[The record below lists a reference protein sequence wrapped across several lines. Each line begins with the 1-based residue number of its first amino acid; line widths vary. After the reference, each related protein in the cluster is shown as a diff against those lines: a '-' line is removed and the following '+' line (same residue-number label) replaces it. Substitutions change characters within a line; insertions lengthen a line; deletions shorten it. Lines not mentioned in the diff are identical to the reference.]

1 MNNLLYNLFD
11 DLIIWTDLNDNIL
24 KVNKF
29 FLKKIKNKNNN
40 VIGKKQTNFL
50 QILFSSENKQVE
62 NYSSPSVYEEI
73 IELDGEKNYFRTKK
87 EIIFNTKI
95 KRKEILII
103 RKNITEFKQDIILY
117 EDHKKILEHIAK
129 AKPIEFILAEI
140 INSVEK
146 RNKNILCSIL
156 LLDESK
162 KRLIKGSA
170 PSLPA
175 FYNDKINGMEIGEKV
190 GSCGAAVY
198 LKKRVVV
205 EDISIHEN
213 WQKAKKIAAKANLCA
228 CWSQPFFSSE
238 NEVLGSFAIYYN
250 HPRKPTE
257 VDIQVIE
264 DIANITGLAVE
275 KYKNYIKAKKNEE
288 EKIQKEQ
295 LLMHKTKLAMMGE
308 MLENIA
314 HQWRQPLS
322 IISTYATGIL
332 IKKECGIDTK
342 DIEDEAFENI
352 NLNAQYLSNTIDD
365 FRKYLINNKESS
377 HFKVKDALEHTLKLV
392 DSRIKI
398 ENIKI
403 IENIN
408 EISITNY
415 ENELIQVFMNIF
427 NNSIDI
433 LTQIENEKDRYIFI
447 DVDQKEEQI
456 IIKISDSGNGTSDTI
471 IKRIFE
477 PYFTTKKQML
487 GTGIGLYMCQEII
500 EKHMKG
506 SIKAQNN
513 FIKVDNKVY
522 SGLEFEIIIPLNV
535 KD

>member
-1 MNNLLYNLFD
+1 MDNSISDFFE
-11 DLIIWTDLNDNIL
+11 DLIVSTDSNDNII

-29 FLKKIKNKNNN
+29 FLDLIKTNKKS
-40 VIGKKQTNFL
+40 VIGKKQSDFFNILYTSERKIINYQSFL
-50 QILFSSENKQVE
+50 IF
-62 NYSSPSVYEEI
+62 EEI
-73 IELDGEKNYFRTKK
+73 IEIDGEKNYFRTKK
-87 EIIFNTKI
+87 EIVINKKTKE
-95 KRKEILII
+95 KEILIT

-140 INSVEK
+140 IKSVEK
-146 RNKNILCSIL
+146 RNKNIICSIL

-170 PSLPA
+170 PSLPD
-175 FYNDKINGMEIGEKV
+175 FYNDKINGMEIGEYV

-198 LKKRVVV
+198 LKKRVIV
-205 EDISIHEN
+205 EDITKHKN
-213 WQKAKKIAAKANLCA
+213 WEKAKNLAAKANLHA

-250 HPRKPTE
+250 HPRKPTDI
-257 VDIQVIE
+257 DIQVIE

-275 KYKNYIKAKKNEE
+275 KHYNYIKSKKDEE
-288 EKIQKEQ
+288 EKIKKEQ
-295 LLMHKTKLAMMGE
+295 LLMHKTKQAMMGE

-322 IISTYATGIL
+322 IISTYATGVL
-332 IKKECGIDTK
+332 IKKQCGIDTK

-365 FRKYLINNKESS
+365 FRKYLIYNKESS
-377 HFKVKDALEHTLKLV
+377 HFKLIDALSHTLKLV
-392 DSRIKI
+392 DSRIKT

-403 IENIN
+403 VENIN
-408 EISITNY
+408 EVSVINY

-427 NNSIDI
+427 NNSIDV
-433 LTQIENEKDRYIFI
+433 LTQIENKENRYIFI
-447 DVDQKEEQI
+447 DVTEKEKDVQ
-456 IIKISDSGNGTSDTI
+456 IKIMDSGKGTTETI

-477 PYFTTKKQML
+477 PYFTTKSQML

-506 SIKAQNN
+506 TIKAQNKS
-513 FIKVDNKVY
+513 IKIDNKEY
-522 SGLEFEIIIPLNV
+522 SGLEFEIIIPSNV